1 MAKTCNYDVL
11 SRKFMITCLS
21 TAFEDFLGTSIAPQV
36 MPPWSRGADSESRER
51 NLRDRHRCVLQDR
64 HHLPTYDI
72 HHIRCRQIMI
82 LSEPNTCSSFHW
94 AQKFWVRTAAVLR
107 AASTTSSH
115 RRRSATPSSL
125 WETFLLK
132 LLSVHY
138 KKYFPKKLS
147 INRFFSTIHFIT
159 KEGHMFWKKLPVKDV
174 ANSMDGASACVVFCR
189 LSHSNFHWMS
199 FHCTVF
205 LILWNS

>member
-1 MAKTCNYDVL
+1 
-11 SRKFMITCLS
+11 MITCLS
-21 TAFEDFLGTSIAPQV
+21 TAFEDFLGTLIAPQV
-36 MPPWSRGADSESRER
+36 IPPWSRGADSESREG

-82 LSEPNTCSSFHW
+82 LSETNTCSSFHW

-132 LLSVHY
+132 LLSIHL

-147 INRFFSTIHFIT
+147 MNRFFSTIHFIT
-159 KEGHMFWKKLPVKDV
+159 KEGHMSWKKAPCQRRSQFHGWSFCLRSLLPFESLRFSLDVFSYRCFPYPLKFVNPDTAKD
-174 ANSMDGASACVVFCR
+174 
-189 LSHSNFHWMS
+189 
-199 FHCTVF
+199 
-205 LILWNS
+205 